1 MSEQFV
7 LSLDLGTT
15 TLRAFIYDQ
24 NGTIRGC
31 DTDKVNNI
39 LILKTSTSNPPVLFY
54 SNRCIYYNLNQ
65 VGQKWIQTSYG
76 IPFCN
81 WSKELWKVSA
91 K

>member
-39 LILKTSTSNPPVLFY
+39 LIF
-54 SNRCIYYNLNQ
+54 
-65 VGQKWIQTSYG
+65 
-76 IPFCN
+76 
-81 WSKELWKVSA
+81 
-91 K
+91 